1 MVFRGETLRRARWF
15 TSHDISRKLNRSMH
29 ANEHEQWQLSQLNQK
44 IERLE
49 EQTSRLQH
57 ERATVDKQAAAAARR
72 LAHLRLVRKVR
83 APAAA
88 FALWPVG
95 LMVVGPLAVGV
106 LLLMAASLVI
116 SSLATSLAVFTG
128 GAVAGAAL
136 FAWLLYRPADAALPA
151 ALEQAEAEHRLASA
165 RLQETTAA
173 LTATVEE
180 HAVQLEE
187 RRALMA
193 SGKVQRAAL
202 LQRSWKTMPESE
214 WEDFVVEVCRT
225 LGYSVDRLPRSTAPG
240 ANLLVSRNQ
249 RSVAIITQAEE
260 HIVNSAAVQRA
271 AAGKALHGCDSCGVI
286 INRRFTG
293 AAQDFASRQGCTLV
307 GVDEFPD
314 FVMGTLE
321 L

>member
-1 MVFRGETLRRARWF
+1 MPT
-15 TSHDISRKLNRSMH
+15 H
-29 ANEHEQWQLSQLNQK
+29 EHEQWRLSQLNQS

-49 EQTSRLQH
+49 EQTSRLQQ
-57 ERATVDKQAAAAARR
+57 ERATADKQASAAARR
-72 LAHLRLVRKVR
+72 LAHLRLVRRVR
-83 APAAA
+83 APTAA

-95 LMVVGPLAVGV
+95 LLVVGPLAVGV
-106 LLLMAASLVI
+106 LLLMAMSLI
-116 SSLATSLAVFTG
+116 TSSLAASLTVFFG
-128 GAVAGAAL
+128 GAVAGAAV

-151 ALEQAEAEHRLASA
+151 ALEHAESEHRLASA
-165 RLQETTAA
+165 RMQEAVEG
-173 LTATVEE
+173 LTVAMEE
-180 HAVQLEE
+180 HTAQLEE

-202 LQRSWKTMPESE
+202 LQRPWKTMPEAE

-225 LGYSVDRLPRSTAPG
+225 LGYSVDRLPRSTAPD
-240 ANLLVSRNQ
+240 ANLLLSRDH
-249 RSVAIITQAEE
+249 RSVAILTRAEE
-260 HIVNSAAVQRA
+260 HTVNSTAVQQA
-271 AAGKALHGCDSCGVI
+271 VAGKALHGCDRCGVV